1 MIPTGKEE
9 RENKT
14 GFEVAVT
21 PNFLKLSKVINVE
34 YLSRTSVSN
43 RINNNKANSNNNKSL
58 TRVHYSPPAINPN
71 TMIKFKCSPNKWL
84 IIIFKKETVKI
95 MNNFY

>member
-1 MIPTGKEE
+1 MIPIGREE
-9 RENKT
+9 RENKKV
-14 GFEVAVT
+14 FEVAVT

-43 RINNNKANSNNNKSL
+43 RINNNNNNKANSNNNKSL

-71 TMIKFKCSPNKWL
+71 TMIKFKCSPNK
-84 IIIFKKETVKI
+84 
-95 MNNFY
+95 